1 MKAKKIIA
9 MALVCTS
16 LAVSQV
22 NATETVNLSIEELEQ
37 AELNRLMSGIVK
49 GVASG
54 SIDKYEVYF
63 ESDAYEK
70 MLQYIG
76 KNKII
81 QPNAYDN
88 IVDRVSTSY
97 SSSDDCVVLVNSK
110 FIYEDVKL
118 LYMFEFHVNSSG
130 KIYGLNIWSY

>member
-9 MALVCTS
+9 MALVCTAI
-16 LAVSQV
+16 AVSQV
-22 NATETVNLSIEELEQ
+22 NATETVNVSIEELEQ

-70 MLQYIG
+70 MLQYFG
-76 KNKII
+76 KNKLI

>member
-1 MKAKKIIA
+1 

>member
-1 MKAKKIIA
+1 
-9 MALVCTS
+9 MALVCTT

-22 NATETVNLSIEELEQ
+22 NATETVNVSIEELEK

-76 KNKII
+76 KNKLI

-88 IVDRVSTSY
+88 IVDRASTSC

>member
-1 MKAKKIIA
+1 MRTKKIIA
-9 MALVCTS
+9 MTLVCTA

-22 NATETVNLSIEELEQ
+22 NAAETVNVSIEELEQ
-37 AELNRLMSGIVK
+37 AELNRLMSGILK

-76 KNKII
+76 KNKLI

-88 IVDRVSTSY
+88 IIDRVDVSY

-118 LYMFEFHVNSSG
+118 LYLFEFHVNSSG

>member
-9 MALVCTS
+9 VALVCTV

-22 NATETVNLSIEELEQ
+22 NATETVNVSIEELEQ

-76 KNKII
+76 KNKLI

-88 IVDRVSTSY
+88 IVDRVDVSY